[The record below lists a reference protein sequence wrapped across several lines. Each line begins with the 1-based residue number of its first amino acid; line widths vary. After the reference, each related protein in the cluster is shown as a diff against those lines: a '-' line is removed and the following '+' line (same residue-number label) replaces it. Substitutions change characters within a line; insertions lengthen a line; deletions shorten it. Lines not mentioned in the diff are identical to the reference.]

1 MTLAELKTTTA
12 AAPQVNVSKKA
23 TENKQ
28 QYHRVREPAPCA
40 QNKKKPERR
49 SATSGDLRD
58 GHDPKGDHGGGDADP
73 EPEVDLGGRKWLR
86 KWQVRIRYGNLTPRS
101 IDRAVRERRFPRP
114 HYLFGNAIPFWL
126 VDELDA
132 HDRAMTESAA

>member
-28 QYHRVREPAPCA
+28 QHHRVREPAPCA
-40 QNKKKPERR
+40 QNKKK
-49 SATSGDLRD
+49 
-58 GHDPKGDHGGGDADP
+58 
-73 EPEVDLGGRKWLR
+73 PEVDLGGRKWLR
-86 KWQVRIRYGNLTPRS
+86 KWQVRIRYGGLTPRS